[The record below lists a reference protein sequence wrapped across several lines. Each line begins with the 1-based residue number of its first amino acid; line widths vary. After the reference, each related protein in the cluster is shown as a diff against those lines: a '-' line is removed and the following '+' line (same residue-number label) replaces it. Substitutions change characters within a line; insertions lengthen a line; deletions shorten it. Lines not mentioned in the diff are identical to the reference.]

1 LLFRRLPVN
10 EAAPYR
16 FEVQSGLYAG
26 LSGEMAAGS
35 RLIGS
40 GLDADL
46 VFVEQELE
54 PHHLRVSLS
63 EDSIEIEALA
73 PGVAVNGAGKIAAGD
88 QFTLPLPVTI
98 HAGAMSIRWSMLA
111 EAEAAPTAYSRFSTP
126 TLAVASLGLLA
137 LAVALSTIIYNASAD
152 ASIAPAPA
160 VAELAPKLAVSRP
173 DDQSTR
179 AAAQALQGEI
189 EKAGLL
195 NIRVGSGPGVV
206 TAEGTI
212 EPALVPEW
220 QKLQQWFDHGSNGA
234 LTLVNGVVVKEEKP
248 PSSIAVEAVWR
259 GTQPYLLV
267 RGQKY
272 FVGAMLDDG
281 WTIHRIEE
289 GRVLLS
295 RNGRFAAVPY

>member
-1 LLFRRLPVN
+1 MS
-10 EAAPYR
+10 EATPYR

-26 LSGEMAAGS
+26 LSGEMAAGA
-35 RLIGS
+35 RMIGS

-46 VFVEQELE
+46 VFVEQDLE
-54 PHHLRVSLS
+54 PRHLRVSLS
-63 EDSIEIEALA
+63 EDSIGIEVLA
-73 PGVAVNGAGKIAAGD
+73 PDVTVDGVGEIAVGD
-88 QFTLPLPVTI
+88 QLTLALPATI
-98 HAGAMSIRWSMLA
+98 HAGAMSIRWSMMA
-111 EAEAAPTAYSRFSTP
+111 EAEATPAAYSRFSTP
-126 TLAVASLGLLA
+126 TLAVASLGFLTV
-137 LAVALSTIIYNASAD
+137 AVALSTIVYNASAD

-160 VAELAPKLAVSRP
+160 AAELAPKLAVSRP
-173 DDQSTR
+173 DDRSTK

-212 EPALVPEW
+212 EPSLVPEW

-234 LTLVNGVVVKEEKP
+234 LTLVNGVAVKEEKP

-259 GTQPYLLV
+259 GAQPYLLV

-289 GRVLLS
+289 SRVLLS
-295 RNGRFAAVPY
+295 RSGRFAAVPY

>member
-1 LLFRRLPVN
+1 MSDD
-10 EAAPYR
+10 APYR

-63 EDSIEIEALA
+63 EDSVEIEALA
-73 PGVAVNGAGKIAAGD
+73 PGVTVDGVGKVAVG
-88 QFTLPLPVTI
+88 TPLSLPLPATI
-98 HAGAMSIRWSMLA
+98 HAGAMSIRWSAQA
-111 EAEAAPTAYSRFSTP
+111 EAQAVPAAYARLSTP
-126 TLAVASLGLLA
+126 TLAVASLGFLA
-137 LAVALSTIIYNASAD
+137 LAVALSTIVYNASAD
-152 ASIAPAPA
+152 ASIASAPVA
-160 VAELAPKLAVSRP
+160 AELAPKLAVSRP

-212 EPALVPEW
+212 EPSLVAEW

-281 WTIHRIEE
+281 WMIHRIEE